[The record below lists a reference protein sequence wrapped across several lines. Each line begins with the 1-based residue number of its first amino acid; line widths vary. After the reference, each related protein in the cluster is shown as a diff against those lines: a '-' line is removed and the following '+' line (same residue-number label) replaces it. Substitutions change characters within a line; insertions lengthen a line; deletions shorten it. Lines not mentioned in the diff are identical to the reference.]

1 MFFFLQLA
9 CLIIYIVYFI
19 YCMYFSFCIVRLI
32 GSQPVRFFYFFYT
45 NITKIFAKG
54 MQTKS
59 PNRFPEHLFLRNT
72 FKYQQVF

>member
-1 MFFFLQLA
+1 
-9 CLIIYIVYFI
+9 
-19 YCMYFSFCIVRLI
+19 MYFSFCIVRLI

-45 NITKIFAKG
+45 NFTKNVAKR

-59 PNRFPEHLFLRNT
+59 QNRFPEHLFLHNT

>member
-1 MFFFLQLA
+1 MLFFFLQLA

-32 GSQPVRFFYFFYT
+32 GSQPVRFYT
-45 NITKIFAKG
+45 NFTKNVAKR